1 MILVWWE
8 RMAETGWYTNTFKS
22 LARQLLCRDRS
33 VQLCAEADTA
43 DMFGVT
49 PVQSHKS
56 LLPAKSLLPS
66 SVENPLEFCPRHQDK
81 CLAAAQYYDVRNI
94 SKELRDDALR
104 SLGKPRKITGPLDTN
119 SKTRGTKI
127 KKVLVEGKSW
137 AHTATCV
144 QTLHHTYQHMPK
156 EQRLLLAPKDKGDE
170 TKCCPFKVINTRNYN
185 NALNYCLNS
194 CCT

>member
-1 MILVWWE
+1 MILVWRE

-33 VQLCAEADTA
+33 VQLCVEADTA

-66 SVENPLEFCPRHQDK
+66 SMANPLEFCPRHQDK

-94 SKELRDDALR
+94 SKELRDDALP
-104 SLGKPRKITGPLDTN
+104 SLGKPRKITGPLDTD

-137 AHTATCV
+137 AQTATCV
-144 QTLHHTYQHMPK
+144 QTLHQHVASYQHMRK

-170 TKCCPFKVINTRNYN
+170 TKCSPNSSTHVITIMHLINV
-185 NALNYCLNS
+185 
-194 CCT
+194 